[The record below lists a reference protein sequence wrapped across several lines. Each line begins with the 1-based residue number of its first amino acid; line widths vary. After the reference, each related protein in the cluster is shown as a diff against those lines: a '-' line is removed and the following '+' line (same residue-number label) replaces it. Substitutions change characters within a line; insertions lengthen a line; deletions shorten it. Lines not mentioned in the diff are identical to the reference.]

1 MESAVRPISTA
12 AYAPLGYLNL
22 FTVQWLLV
30 GAAILDTS
38 IQIDTYMFYQ
48 DRWADVGAIGGVNLS
63 VATFSVL
70 LLYFLWLVEA
80 SVSLRPRKPVYFNL
94 PLTLYVAV
102 ASASWFVANE
112 KLLAVNTLAL
122 LFQGYLLYTYLANK
136 IQTREQLLYVVCLF
150 AVATA
155 IQGLVMIAVRA
166 VGHDIVMG
174 PVTAMASDE
183 GRMGGTIGSPV
194 TGGSFLALMFAPVLS
209 LLMVPVRRELKQLAF
224 VALFLGTI
232 GLVLTQTRGSFIGVG
247 LSASL
252 LVVLM
257 CLRGWLPLRIPIVL
271 GFVGLTLAGL
281 LQGQISDRIF
291 GDDKGSAEGRLP
303 LFRMAWQMIC
313 DHPIVGVGVN
323 NCAAS
328 AGPYAA
334 RYEMRGEW
342 FWTIHNRYLLE
353 WVETGIVGLAVLL
366 WFLFDT
372 LWTGWIGWWRRD
384 RLLSPIALAITLAI
398 VGQMIHMT
406 VDVFNSRPQ
415 IQTLWEC
422 AALLAAIRRIQE
434 AA

>member
-12 AYAPLGYLNL
+12 AYAPAGYFNVYTLK
-22 FTVQWLLV
+22 WLLV

-38 IQIDTYMFYQ
+38 IQIDMYMFYQ
-48 DRWADVGAIGGVNLS
+48 DQWADVGAIGGINLS
-63 VATFSVL
+63 VATLSVI
-70 LLYFLWLVEA
+70 LLYFLWLVEV
-80 SVSLRPRKPVYFNL
+80 SVSCRPRKPLYFNL
-94 PLTLYVAV
+94 PLTLYLAV
-102 ASASWFVANE
+102 ATGSWFVANE

-122 LFQGYLLYTYLANK
+122 LLQGYLLYTYLANWVE
-136 IQTREQLLYVVCLF
+136 TREQLLYIVVLF

-155 IQGLVMIAVRA
+155 IQGLAMIAARV
-166 VGHDIVMG
+166 VGHDIVIG
-174 PVTAMASDE
+174 PITAMMSDE
-183 GRMGGTIGSPV
+183 GRVGGTIGSPV

-209 LLMVPVRRELKQLAF
+209 LLMVPTRREFKQLALIAA
-224 VALFLGTI
+224 VLGSI

-247 LSASL
+247 FSVSL
-252 LVVLM
+252 LVALM
-257 CLRGWLPLRIPIVL
+257 CLRGWLPLRLPIAM
-271 GFVGLTLAGL
+271 GFVAVLLAGL

-313 DHPIVGVGVN
+313 DHPITGVGAN

-353 WVETGIVGLAVLL
+353 WVETGIVGLSLML
-366 WFLFDT
+366 WFLFST
-372 LWTGWIGWWRRD
+372 LWNGWVGWWRSD

-398 VGQMIHMT
+398 AGQMIHMA

-422 AALLAAIRRIQE
+422 AALLASIRRIQE
-434 AA
+434 AC

>member
-1 MESAVRPISTA
+1 MESAVRPISTIA
-12 AYAPLGYLNL
+12 CAPASYFNL
-22 FTVQWLLV
+22 FTVKWLLV

-38 IQIDTYMFYQ
+38 IQVDTYMFYQ
-48 DRWADVGAIGGVNLS
+48 DVWADVGAIGGINLS
-63 VATFSVL
+63 VATLSVIL
-70 LLYFLWLVEA
+70 LFFLWLVEA
-80 SVSLRPRKPVYFNL
+80 SVSLRPRKPIYFSL
-94 PLTLYVAV
+94 PLTLYMVIATT
-102 ASASWFVANE
+102 SWFVADQ

-122 LFQGYLLYTYLANK
+122 LLHGYMLYVYLSNH
-136 IQTREQLLYVVCLF
+136 IETREQLLYVMSLF

-155 IQGLVMIAVRA
+155 IQGLAMIAVRI
-166 VGHDIVMG
+166 VGHDIVLG
-174 PVTAMASDE
+174 PVTAMVSDE

-194 TGGSFLALMFAPVLS
+194 TGGSFLAIMFAPVLS
-209 LLMVPVRRELKQLAF
+209 MLMIPIRRELKQLA
-224 VALFLGTI
+224 VIALVLGTI

-252 LVVLM
+252 LVALM
-257 CLRGWLPLRIPIVL
+257 CLRGWLPLRIPLVL
-271 GFVGLTLAGL
+271 GLVGITGAGL

-313 DHPIVGVGVN
+313 DHPIAGVGVN

-353 WVETGIVGLAVLL
+353 WVETGIFGLAALL
-366 WFLFDT
+366 WYLFDT
-372 LWTGWIGWWRRD
+372 IWTGWIGWLRRD

-398 VGQMIHMT
+398 AGQMIHMT

-415 IQTLWEC
+415 MQSLWTC
-422 AALLAAIRRIQE
+422 AALLVAIRRIEE
-434 AA
+434 AE